1 MKKNKMIEKKKL
13 KNGIGIGLKR
23 SQNASAP
30 TDDIDNK
37 FLMPETTLVDGNL
50 MGQGPIDN
58 FPTPLQYGQ
67 YMQGPPMWPSN
78 NSMPLYNQNDSNQYN
93 PMYNP

>member
-37 FLMPETTLVDGNL
+37 FLMPETTLVDGN
-50 MGQGPIDN
+50 MIG
-58 FPTPLQYGQ
+58 
-67 YMQGPPMWPSN
+67 
-78 NSMPLYNQNDSNQYN
+78 
-93 PMYNP
+93 